1 MKIWFSCYMT
11 SRLRY
16 ACRNDSIAGTLRNI
30 QRNIFVKTNNNRNRD
45 LIFCPIRVI
54 DRPPIFSAQGRWYE
68 MDNRAGELLRDRR
81 LELGLSQE
89 ELALELGMSIHQYQR
104 YEYGETKLAN
114 CRMQIGLR
122 ICAILELNPFEAVFG
137 PDYNRKL

>member
-1 MKIWFSCYMT
+1 
-11 SRLRY
+11 
-16 ACRNDSIAGTLRNI
+16 
-30 QRNIFVKTNNNRNRD
+30 
-45 LIFCPIRVI
+45 
-54 DRPPIFSAQGRWYE
+54 

-114 CRMQIGLR
+114 TRMQIGLR
-122 ICAILELNPFEAVFG
+122 ICAILELNPFEVVFG
-137 PDYNRKL
+137 PEYKRMF